1 MHVYVAIIFIKR
13 QHDPPIWMI
22 TDHRHC
28 TNSLANNRNKLYT
41 CHIGHVCNWCN
52 SECVAWWVI
61 LSVKVFECLTLK
73 FLPRSK
79 EDHRATVACS
89 VSHSNNGDQVSVVL
103 PVIFLLLPASVS
115 YQFFS
120 PSLSMTPVSSRFNMK
135 WYLAL
140 YYSSADRFRIVPAQD
155 VHFFYTRSHLSA
167 IQKCALIFLNQFSVY
182 FHI

>member
-115 YQFFS
+115 YQFF
-120 PSLSMTPVSSRFNMK
+120 PL
-135 WYLAL
+135 
-140 YYSSADRFRIVPAQD
+140 
-155 VHFFYTRSHLSA
+155 HFPWHQFHQGLTWNGTWHSITLPLTGLELFQPKTSIFSTH
-167 IQKCALIFLNQFSVY
+167 ALIWVQFKSV
-182 FHI
+182 H